1 MITTVTLNAS
11 IDKAYYLEHELSVG
25 KVMRVK
31 KVINS
36 AGGKGLNVARVINLL
51 GEKVI
56 ATGFIGGNN
65 GNYLLEL
72 LNKDGISSCF
82 TTVQSET
89 RSCINVIE
97 ENFRSTEFLESGE
110 RISDEEVAQ
119 FLKNFKNQIE
129 ESEVVTISGSIPIGV
144 KTDFYR
150 FLIELCNKKGKKV
163 ILDSSGISFK
173 NGLLGKPTLVKPN
186 KEELEALYECEIKSL
201 EDVIKIG
208 KKINSQGVPY
218 VVVSLGKDGA
228 IMIHE
233 NHVFHAKPPIVK
245 AVNTVGCGDS
255 MVASLAI
262 GLEKNRSPKENLAYA
277 VAVGTANALSPK
289 TGNFDIC
296 EFENILNNIELTE
309 IN

>member
-56 ATGFIGGNN
+56 ATGFIGGNK